1 LLAVIV
7 IATCVGCARNR
18 GFVSIRN
25 NSREQI
31 ARASVRVC
39 GQTLEAKNLRPNG
52 SAPLEYRV
60 TGESGFSV
68 EVEFASGRRLST
80 RTVNNV
86 TEGFDFRHY
95 IVVTTDAISL
105 TGGPEQ
111 PGA

>member
-1 LLAVIV
+1 V

-18 GFVSIRN
+18 GFVYVRN
-25 NSREQI
+25 NSSEEI
-31 ARASVRVC
+31 ARVAVRVC
-39 GQTLEAKNLRPNG
+39 DQTLEAKNIDPAA
-52 SAPLEYRV
+52 SATFEYRV
-60 TGESGFSV
+60 SGESGFAV

-80 RTVNNV
+80 RSAGNV
-86 TEGFDFRHY
+86 IDGFDFRHY